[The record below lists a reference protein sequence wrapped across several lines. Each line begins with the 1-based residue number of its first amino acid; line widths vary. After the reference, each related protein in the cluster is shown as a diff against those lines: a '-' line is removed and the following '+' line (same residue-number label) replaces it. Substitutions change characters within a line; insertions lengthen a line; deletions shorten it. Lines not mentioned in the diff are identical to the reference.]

1 LCDFCPCGRP
11 DGKFG
16 LYNECTD
23 AKGKLV
29 TSNAVGRKADPSGP
43 DSKLKVTFLR
53 PFSADYRV
61 IDPDQDYKWA
71 LAGQP
76 SRDYL

>member
-1 LCDFCPCGRP
+1 LCDFCPCGQP

-23 AKGKLV
+23 AKGKL
-29 TSNAVGRKADPSGP
+29 
-43 DSKLKVTFLR
+43 VTFLR